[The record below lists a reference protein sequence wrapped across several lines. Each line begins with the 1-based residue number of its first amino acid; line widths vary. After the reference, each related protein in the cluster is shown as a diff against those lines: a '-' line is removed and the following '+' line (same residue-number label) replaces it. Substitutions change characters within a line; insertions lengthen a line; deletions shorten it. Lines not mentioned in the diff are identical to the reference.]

1 MIKEIMGSALCITSM
16 VSCATTVPATK
27 EESKAIKIDGLYF
40 HRFEMEGHK
49 YIVFRESHN
58 QISVVHD
65 PDCVCLKKVE
75 IKQ

>member
-1 MIKEIMGSALCITSM
+1 MIKEMIGSALCITSM
-16 VSCATTVPATK
+16 ATCGTIVQATK
-27 EESKAIKIDGLYF
+27 EENKAIKIDGLYF

-65 PDCVCLKKVE
+65 PDCKCMKK
-75 IKQ
+75 